1 MNNWQQKQRP
11 LRFVRVRLYQDTVD
25 VIRDIMER
33 AQSEEYVKLS
43 ELRRQ
48 GRSEDDP
55 DVQEARRRLS
65 TIIRFLADVDEGL
78 IELVGPQAS

>member
-1 MNNWQQKQRP
+1 VNNWQQKQRP